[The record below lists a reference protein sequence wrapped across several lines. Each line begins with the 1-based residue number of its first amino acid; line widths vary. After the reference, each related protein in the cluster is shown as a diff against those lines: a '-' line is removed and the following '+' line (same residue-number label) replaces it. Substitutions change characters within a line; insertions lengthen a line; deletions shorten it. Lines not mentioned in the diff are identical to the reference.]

1 MFDAQVDA
9 IVNTVNLVGVMGK
22 GVAFQFKERF
32 PENFRIYSEAC
43 KNRTIGIGNSL
54 VVSAIWHGRQIWIV
68 NFPTKV
74 HWRNPSEYRYVEKGL
89 DNLVEILE
97 RYNIKSI
104 AIPPLGAG
112 NGGLEWEKVR
122 TMIEDKLRSVNCDIY
137 LYEPG
142 HDSVLRY
149 RSVKLTTAKAL
160 LVYMLD
166 RLRQKGES
174 LSTFSAVKLVYFMQK
189 CGAKELFKMKFVPYT
204 FGPYCD
210 QVKNILHSLDGAYIT
225 GYENMHKKP
234 FEPFGLIEESF
245 STVKSMVESDILLLD
260 IVNRTEKYLE
270 GYWDEYGLELLSTV
284 DYIISNSAI
293 GMLPVDD
300 IHHKIVTWN
309 KRKEKMFGAVNLNP
323 VIEHLLNCNYDGVD
337 CEK

>member
-32 PENFRIYSEAC
+32 PENFRVYSEAC
-43 KNRTIGIGNSL
+43 KSRTIGIGNSL
-54 VVSAIWHGRQIWIV
+54 VVPAVWRGRQIWIV

-74 HWRNPSEYRYVEKGL
+74 HWRNPSEYQYVEKGL
-89 DNLVEILE
+89 DNLVGILE
-97 RYNIKSI
+97 QYNIKSI
-104 AIPPLGAG
+104 ALPPLGAG

-122 TMIEDKLRSVNCDIY
+122 TMIEDKLRSVNCEIY

-149 RSVKLTTAKAL
+149 RSVKLTAAKAL
-160 LVYMLD
+160 LIYMLE
-166 RLRQKGES
+166 RLRRKGEN

-189 CGAKELFKMKFVPYT
+189 CGAKGLFKMQFVPYT

-210 QVKNILHSLDGAYIT
+210 QVKKMLHSLDGAYIT
-225 GYENMHKKP
+225 GYEDIQKKP
-234 FEPFGLIEESF
+234 FEPFGLIDESF
-245 STVKSMVESDILLLD
+245 VIVQNMVESDIMLLD
-260 IVNRTEKYLE
+260 VVNRTERYLD

-284 DYIISNSAI
+284 DYIISNSDI
-293 GMLPVDD
+293 IPMSVDN
-300 IHHKIVTWN
+300 IHQRIITWN
-309 KRKEKMFGAVNLNP
+309 ERKEKMFGDVDLNP
-323 VIEHLLNCNYDGVD
+323 VVEHLLNCD
-337 CEK
+337 

>member
-32 PENFRIYSEAC
+32 PENFRVYSEAC
-43 KNRTIGIGNSL
+43 KNHTIGIGHSL
-54 VVSAIWHGRQIWIV
+54 VVPAVWRGRRIWIV

-74 HWRNPSEYRYVEKGL
+74 HWRNPSEYQYVEKGL
-89 DNLVEILE
+89 DNLVEILNQ
-97 RYNIKSI
+97 YNIKSI

-112 NGGLEWEKVR
+112 NGGLEWERVR
-122 TMIEDKLRSVNCDIY
+122 IMIENKLRSVNCDIY

-166 RLRQKGES
+166 RLRQKGEN

-189 CGAKELFKMKFVPYT
+189 SGAESLFKMQFVPYT

-210 QVKNILHSLDGAYIT
+210 QVKKMLHSLDGAYIT
-225 GYENMHKKP
+225 GYEDIQKKP
-234 FEPFGLIEESF
+234 FEPFGLIDESF
-245 STVKSMVESDILLLD
+245 STVKNMVESDILLMD
-260 IVNRTEKYLE
+260 VICRTERYLD

-284 DYIISNSAI
+284 DYIISSSDL
-293 GMLPVDD
+293 GMMPIDV
-300 IHHKIVTWN
+300 IHQKIVTWN
-309 KRKEKMFGAVNLNP
+309 KRKEEMFGGVDLNP
-323 VIEHLLNCNYDGVD
+323 VIEHLLNI
-337 CEK
+337 